1 MKINKDINKSEEYKM
16 QTLSDIEDI
25 NSLEQESPQIVCVW
39 NVWGLTNDYL
49 HAVQG
54 RMEHAK
60 HTLQGLISNT
70 PYLEKASALAKKKK
84 MLCSVTYAR
93 VKNWRTGKMEEL
105 KIKGGTPA
113 ELKNALLK
121 ELGQVTAYL
130 ALLETLIEAD
140 AKAYQEVN
148 YDT

>member
-1 MKINKDINKSEEYKM
+1 
-16 QTLSDIEDI
+16 
-25 NSLEQESPQIVCVW
+25 
-39 NVWGLTNDYL
+39 
-49 HAVQG
+49 
-54 RMEHAK
+54 
-60 HTLQGLISNT
+60 
-70 PYLEKASALAKKKK
+70 
-84 MLCSVTYAR
+84 
-93 VKNWRTGKMEEL
+93 MEEL

-130 ALLETLIEAD
+130 ALLETLIEED